1 MKTYDLIVVGGGFAG
16 CAAAISAARAG
27 ASVLLLEK
35 SNALGGAAVNSLVH
49 PFMPNATRVNGQ
61 MLALSQGIFQE
72 ICAQLPG
79 GKLHDET
86 LKLLLNRMVLGA
98 GAEILFHATV
108 IDAARRETGWNASPY
123 LRRAGGMRL
132 PPDSS
137 STQQATPI

>member
-79 GKLHDET
+79 GKLTLSEET
-86 LKLLLNRMVLGA
+86 RPLKGGFILSDGKVEVNCSFDTLVRLQKTETA
-98 GAEILFHATV
+98 GEVAKRLFSEI
-108 IDAARRETGWNASPY
+108 
-123 LRRAGGMRL
+123 
-132 PPDSS
+132 
-137 STQQATPI
+137 

>member
-61 MLALSQGIFQE
+61 MLALSQGIFPE
-72 ICAQLPG
+72 I
-79 GKLHDET
+79 
-86 LKLLLNRMVLGA
+86 
-98 GAEILFHATV
+98 
-108 IDAARRETGWNASPY
+108 
-123 LRRAGGMRL
+123 
-132 PPDSS
+132 
-137 STQQATPI
+137 